1 MRLSLRIVL
10 ASMLAAVLVATAGS
24 AEASGGRPIR
34 PGVQVIIKGAQC
46 TGNFVFQRRTRSG
59 KHLYLG
65 TAAHCDGKGSDTA
78 VNGCHTG
85 SFPLGTKVRIVVG
98 YNNLS
103 NGRQIGTG
111 HVAYS
116 SWIAMHRAHT
126 SAYAPCNFN
135 DLALISLPRS
145 AWSRVRGRVPDLGGP
160 TGLAALPGKGGAVYA
175 RGASGNRFAPV
186 SMKGKVLKRVPWS
199 MNVRTTPP
207 GISGDSG
214 SGYMNSRGQA
224 VGVLSTIDGLLGL
237 SGNGVGSLQREVWF
251 ARGHGMSHLALWH
264 GGSFRG

>member
-10 ASMLAAVLVATAGS
+10 ASLLAVTFVAAAGS

-46 TGNFVFQRRTRSG
+46 TANFLYQRHTGSG
-59 KHLYLG
+59 KRLYLG

-85 SFPLGTKVRIVVG
+85 SYPLGTKVRIMVG

-111 HVAYS
+111 HVAYT
-116 SWIAMHRAHT
+116 SWIAMHRAHM

-145 AWSRVRGRVPDLGGP
+145 SWSRVRARVTDLGGP
-160 TGLAALPGKGGAVYA
+160 TGIAPLPAKGAAVYA

-199 MNVRTTPP
+199 MNVRTSPP

-214 SGYMNSRGQA
+214 SGYLNSRGQA

-237 SGNGVGSLQREVWF
+237 SGNGVGSLWREVGF
-251 ARGHGMSHLALWH
+251 ARHHGMGGLAVVH